1 MADLTLADVQAAI
14 ADLKVHVQTEAGQV
28 KDKLDANTAE
38 IQALKDQIAAGDP
51 VSQEQLQGLID
62 SIADTRSSVD
72 NIVPPG
78 AEAARIGGDNQP
90 TT

>member
-28 KDKLDANTAE
+28 KDKLDADAAA
-38 IQALKDQIAAGDP
+38 IKALQDQIANGTA
-51 VSQEQLQGLID
+51 VSQEQLQALID
-62 SIADTRSSVD
+62 STTDTRNQVD

-78 AEAARIGGDNQP
+78 AADARIGGDAQP